1 MEAKH
6 GLMVSSRGLVSK
18 PSRYQPTKGRQVVPD
33 ALKKTLGRKDTSP
46 EQAEIRP
53 KRIPQRS
60 CIQYHGKHQA
70 LRQEGAGERSGV

>member
-46 EQAEIRP
+46 EQAEIRSE
-53 KRIPQRS
+53 RIPQRS
-60 CIQYHGKHQA
+60 CISTMGSTR
-70 LRQEGAGERSGV
+70 L

>member
-1 MEAKH
+1 MEANR

-18 PSRYQPTKGRQVVPD
+18 PSRYQPTKGRQVVLD